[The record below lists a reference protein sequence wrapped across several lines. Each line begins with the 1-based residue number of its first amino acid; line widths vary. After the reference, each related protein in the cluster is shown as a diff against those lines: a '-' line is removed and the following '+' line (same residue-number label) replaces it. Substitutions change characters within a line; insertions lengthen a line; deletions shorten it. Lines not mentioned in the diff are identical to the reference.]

1 MTACKRP
8 RASIS
13 LPARLRRSFK
23 KRPFAALS
31 PPLINGDDTTNHIKN
46 QNRIGDCVYRRLYDF
61 DGSDLFVFEAG
72 YIYTFTMNVSEENA
86 NVEGLSVP
94 FDDFWAFCST
104 H

>member
-13 LPARLRRSFK
+13 LPARTPQLQKTAVCS
-23 KRPFAALS
+23 S
-31 PPLINGDDTTNHIKN
+31 SPLINGDDTTNHIKN